1 MSDLFKQQIARAQHE
16 IQTELGSPL
25 VDDIDDDHST
35 LTPQWI
41 VHIFTLFIT
50 LINLVISYLDA
61 RLEDFEEGSTDNAP
75 SEKPKQDAPN
85 TQHHLVSPSR
95 TRRCTKCHA
104 RGHIEFDC
112 TTADPA
118 AMRRR
123 IAANQRRKKDARR
136 NTHLLPAF
144 SSPSTIP
151 YHLMHPPLVAPQPQV
166 NLAALAADASELR
179 RRQTQS
185 ARDKRRA
192 RHSS

>member
-1 MSDLFKQQIARAQHE
+1 MSNSFKQQIARTQNE
-16 IQTELGSPL
+16 IHSELGSPL
-25 VDDIDDDHST
+25 LDNLDDGQGTI
-35 LTPQWI
+35 TPQWI
-41 VHIFTLFIT
+41 IHVFTLFIS
-50 LINLVISYLDA
+50 LINSLIGYIDA
-61 RLEDFEEGSTDNAP
+61 RFADFEEDSTDDDTP
-75 SEKPKQDAPN
+75 EKPKQAAPK
-85 TQHHLVSPSR
+85 TQPHSVPPTK

-104 RGHIEFDC
+104 RGHIDSDC

-123 IAANQRRKKDARR
+123 VAANQRRKKDARR
-136 NTHLLPAF
+136 NTHLIPA
-144 SSPSTIP
+144 SSSTAIP
-151 YHLMHPPLVAPQPQV
+151 YHLMHPPFAAPQPQV

>member
-1 MSDLFKQQIARAQHE
+1 MSDLFKREIAQTQHE
-16 IQTELGSPL
+16 IQSELGNPL
-25 VDDIDDDHST
+25 LENLDGD
-35 LTPQWI
+35 QG
-41 VHIFTLFIT
+41 HIIPEWFIHILTLFIN
-50 LINLVISYLDA
+50 LINSVIGYVDA
-61 RLEDFEEGSTDNAP
+61 RFADFEEDSTDDAA
-75 SEKPKQDAPN
+75 SEKPKQAAPK
-85 TQHHLVSPSR
+85 TQPHPVPPSK

-104 RGHIEFDC
+104 RGHIDSDC

-136 NTHLLPAF
+136 STHLIPA
-144 SSPSTIP
+144 SSSNAIP
-151 YHLMHPPLVAPQPQV
+151 YHLMHPPFVAPQPQV